1 MWRAFAM
8 WSIGSVIKNPLAV
21 GIAAILLG
29 TPSGRTLLK
38 IAVVETIGFNYRV
51 GSRIGVEII
60 APRAREAWAAVGR
73 PAVAGIVANPIA
85 AGLVVTA
92 VAGAVGAHQ
101 SMSNLGSGIRIGE
114 IQPVGAVAPS
124 HHLVGGRPWWE

>member
-1 MWRAFAM
+1 MWRSVSV
-8 WSIGSVIKNPLAV
+8 WLLGSLIKNPLAT

-29 TPSGRTLLK
+29 TPSGRTVLK
-38 IAVVETIGFNYRV
+38 IAVTEIIGFNYRV
-51 GSRIGVEII
+51 GSRLGSELI